1 MVVGSIDNKVGYS
14 KMDMT
19 GEELIAAP
27 RKRVYE
33 ALNDVEILKRSIPG
47 CEEIEKTS
55 ETEMTAKVVVKV
67 GPVKAKFTG
76 EVTLSDLDPPNGYT
90 ISGQG
95 KGGPAGFA
103 KGSAKVRLEASGS
116 DTILRYEV
124 HAEVGGKLAQ
134 LGGRL
139 IDGTAKKLAG
149 QFFTSFSAIVGPPED
164 GGEAGAPAPAG
175 EDGGQSQATGDRV
188 RLLAWGAAAVIV
200 VALAAFLLFGR

>member
-1 MVVGSIDNKVGYS
+1 
-14 KMDMT
+14 MDMT
-19 GEELIAAP
+19 GEERIAAP
-27 RKRVYE
+27 RTRVYE

-76 EVTLSDLDPPNGYT
+76 EVTLSDLNPPEGYT

-103 KGSAKVRLEASGS
+103 KGGAKVRLETDGS
-116 DTILRYEV
+116 DTVLHYEV

-134 LGGRL
+134 IGGRL
-139 IDGTAKKLAG
+139 IDSTAKKLAG
-149 QFFTSFSAIVGPPED
+149 QFFTNFSAIVGAPED
-164 GGEAGAPAPAG
+164 GGQAGEAPASSSAQ
-175 EDGGQSQATGDRV
+175 DSGQNRY
-188 RLLAWGAAAVIV
+188 RLIVWGAAAVIAAAL
-200 VALAAFLLFGR
+200 VAYLALGG

>member
-1 MVVGSIDNKVGYS
+1 
-14 KMDMT
+14 MDMT

-27 RKRVYE
+27 RARVYE

-55 ETEMTAKVVVKV
+55 ETEMTAKVVIKV

-76 EVTLSDLDPPNGYT
+76 EVTLSDLNPPEGYT

-103 KGSAKVRLEASGS
+103 KGGAKVRLEDRGS
-116 DTILRYEV
+116 ETILHYEV

-134 LGGRL
+134 IGGRL
-139 IDGTAKKLAG
+139 IDSTAKKLAG
-149 QFFTSFSAIVGPPED
+149 QFFTSFSAIVGAPED
-164 GGEAGAPAPAG
+164 GGQTGEAPASSSAQ
-175 EDGGQSQATGDRV
+175 DSGQKQY
-188 RLLAWGAAAVIV
+188 RLIVWGAAAVIV
-200 VALAAFLLFGR
+200 AALVAYLALGG